1 MERGMALAA
10 LAAGPRLGRLLSG
23 PGPGLRAGRGH
34 RTAAGRS
41 PSSREADAPVFQYVG
56 ERAARADRIFVW
68 GFSFSGA
75 LGVPTFVLP
84 SAGPKPRAGSR
95 PPRRIQPVPYRLELD
110 QKVRAAAL
118 SLRSALWP
126 PPLLPEA
133 LGGELGL
140 WVVQRRGGRPSAGC
154 RPRWVG
160 EGVRVSRLTSGR
172 NVPLLCRTSVIR
184 TSPPEQ
190 GVVTGVTVTFLGVA
204 EYTFS
209 NFSPFKCI
217 ETPFY
222 RLAWGLR
229 WTVFHVCWKGR
240 SVLPWSG
247 VGGGT

>member
-1 MERGMALAA
+1 MPRGMALAA

-110 QKVRAAAL
+110 QKVRAARLCPCSVPSERPLASAAAPRGPRPGAGTLGGPAAGRTAL
-118 SLRSALWP
+118 S
-126 PPLLPEA
+126 
-133 LGGELGL
+133 GL
-140 WVVQRRGGRPSAGC
+140 QA
-154 RPRWVG
+154 
-160 EGVRVSRLTSGR
+160 
-172 NVPLLCRTSVIR
+172 
-184 TSPPEQ
+184 Q
-190 GVVTGVTVTFLGVA
+190 
-204 EYTFS
+204 
-209 NFSPFKCI
+209 
-217 ETPFY
+217 
-222 RLAWGLR
+222 
-229 WTVFHVCWKGR
+229 
-240 SVLPWSG
+240 
-247 VGGGT
+247 VGGGRALGSHV